1 MGKIHFDSE
10 NELGCDEFSLGDKDE
25 IRRQKDMTPFF
36 LARRG
41 ECSFV
46 QKVRNM
52 ENIGVAV
59 GIVIDQYAENITNIL
74 MSDDGTGGGIRIPS
88 MLISR
93 TDGDILVDWLKT
105 SPISE
110 KAVMTIMAE
119 FVMPHE
125 NGNNVEYDYWF
136 TSSSNRAL
144 DFLEDFKPFQE
155 GFEGQVN
162 FTPHY
167 VFWECIGCDSQY
179 IDTDCYGG
187 GKYCAVEPSNE
198 AIKGREIVLE
208 DLR

>member
-1 MGKIHFDSE
+1 MGKIHYDTV

-25 IRRQKDMTPFF
+25 IKRQKDMTPFW

-59 GIVIDQYAENITNIL
+59 GIVVDQYAENVTNIL

-93 TDGDILVDWLKT
+93 TDGDALVDWLQ
-105 SPISE
+105 SAEIWE
-110 KAVMTIMAE
+110 RDQVTIMAE
-119 FVMPHE
+119 FVLPHE
-125 NGNNVEYDYWF
+125 NDNKVEYDYWF

-144 DFLEDFKPFQE
+144 DFLEDFKPFE
-155 GFEGQVN
+155 AGFEGSVK

-167 VFWECIGCDSQY
+167 VFWECIGCD
-179 IDTDCYGG
+179 
-187 GKYCAVEPSNE
+187 N
-198 AIKGREIVLE
+198 
-208 DLR
+208 

>member
-1 MGKIHFDSE
+1 
-10 NELGCDEFSLGDKDE
+10 
-25 IRRQKDMTPFF
+25 
-36 LARRG
+36 
-41 ECSFV
+41 
-46 QKVRNM
+46 
-52 ENIGVAV
+52 
-59 GIVIDQYAENITNIL
+59 

-93 TDGDILVDWLKT
+93 TDGDILVDWIKT
-105 SPISE
+105 SSVSE

-198 AIKGREIVLE
+198 SIKGREIVLE
-208 DLR
+208 DLRQYCLYQEMERSGQESKWFDYMERVHSQCYNEINEDCSFNAHKHLGLDFDIT